1 MPKSK
6 LDKNRKKLIT
16 PEDIGWHFSEV
27 SRNVHTIEINFNKE
41 YSQQKILL
49 QSDVHWDNPHTNRKL
64 LLKHLNQAKE
74 FNAPIIDAGDW
85 FCAMQGKYD
94 PRSTKNDIRPEH
106 NNSQY
111 LDSLVETSAKFL
123 EPYKHLLTVRGSGN
137 HETSILKRHE
147 TNLTERL
154 VERLKASGSIA
165 KLGGYSGWV
174 RFLLR
179 YATTTSSAQNSLR
192 LWYHHGWGGGGP
204 VTRGTIQTNRI
215 GAYVDSDITLT
226 GHCFDTATEILTP
239 TGWKSYDSLVIGSEV
254 MTLNRD
260 TGYLEPNAVSAVHVY
275 HDYKEL
281 VHIQHKSTSLMVT
294 DKHGLWLGKPC
305 RDINTK
311 KRKPWKDCDWTAL
324 PAEDAAAGSEWWIR
338 NAGVEKNKGL
348 DLNDDQ
354 IALLA
359 WIISEG
365 HCDERNGQIRITQ
378 GDGLDGRLEILER
391 NLTGAVKEFSKAPHK
406 GGKNTKL
413 KCYRY
418 TIKNNPSEW
427 GWIKHYID
435 RKKNILPALLGMSEW
450 QRKIFLDTYIM
461 ADGSVDKT
469 KNSTGFQLASN
480 RQDYIDFLQALCV
493 RTGLRSTVSYSKVDN
508 MIYLHACEREASYLQ
523 PKVWSTKPYEGAV
536 WCVTVP
542 NSTLVVRRDGKTA
555 ITMNTHDSWIMPLE
569 RLKLNNNN
577 KIVKYRQVHVRT
589 PGYKE
594 EYADGFGGWHI
605 ERGGPPKSLGAAWLT
620 ISVRRDS
627 DNNNAYAFD
636 FDVVEA
642 K

>member
-6 LDKNRKKLIT
+6 LDKNRKKIIT

-215 GAYVDSDITLT
+215 GAYIDSDITLT
-226 GHCFDTATEILTP
+226 GH
-239 TGWKSYDSLVIGSEV
+239 S
-254 MTLNRD
+254 
-260 TGYLEPNAVSAVHVY
+260 
-275 HDYKEL
+275 
-281 VHIQHKSTSLMVT
+281 
-294 DKHGLWLGKPC
+294 
-305 RDINTK
+305 
-311 KRKPWKDCDWTAL
+311 
-324 PAEDAAAGSEWWIR
+324 
-338 NAGVEKNKGL
+338 
-348 DLNDDQ
+348 
-354 IALLA
+354 
-359 WIISEG
+359 
-365 HCDERNGQIRITQ
+365 
-378 GDGLDGRLEILER
+378 
-391 NLTGAVKEFSKAPHK
+391 
-406 GGKNTKL
+406 
-413 KCYRY
+413 
-418 TIKNNPSEW
+418 
-427 GWIKHYID
+427 
-435 RKKNILPALLGMSEW
+435 
-450 QRKIFLDTYIM
+450 
-461 ADGSVDKT
+461 
-469 KNSTGFQLASN
+469 
-480 RQDYIDFLQALCV
+480 
-493 RTGLRSTVSYSKVDN
+493 
-508 MIYLHACEREASYLQ
+508 
-523 PKVWSTKPYEGAV
+523 
-536 WCVTVP
+536 
-542 NSTLVVRRDGKTA
+542 
-555 ITMNTHDSWIMPLE
+555 HDSWIMPLE

>member
-1 MPKSK
+1 MSQKPRI
-6 LDKNRKKLIT
+6 RKPVNNPT
-16 PEDIGWHFSEV
+16 GWSFNEV
-27 SRNVHTIEINFNKE
+27 SRNVHLIKINFDKDYKE
-41 YSQQKILL
+41 QKILL
-49 QSDVHWDNPHTNRKL
+49 QSDVHWDNPKTDWD
-64 LLKHLNQAKE
+64 LLKKHLDEAKK
-74 FNAPIIDAGDW
+74 FNAPVIDAGDW

-94 PRSTKNDIRPEH
+94 PRGTKSDVRPEH
-106 NNSQY
+106 NNIKY

-123 EPYKHLLTVRGSGN
+123 EPYKDILTIRGQGN

-147 TNLTERL
+147 TNITERL
-154 VERLKASGSIA
+154 VERLKAKGSIC

-174 RFLLR
+174 RIQVQM
-179 YATTTSSAQNSLR
+179 YNAQESFR

-204 VTRGTIQTNRI
+204 VTKGTIQTARI
-215 GAYVDSDITLT
+215 AAYVDADICLT

-239 TGWKSYDSLVIGSEV
+239 TGWKSYDSLLVGSEV
-254 MTLNRD
+254 MTLNRQ
-260 TGYLEPNAVSAVHVY
+260 TGNLEPNAVSAIHVY

-294 DKHGLWLGKPC
+294 DKHGLWLGKPK
-305 RDINTK
+305 RIDDTK
-311 KRKPWKDCDWTAL
+311 KRKPWQDCEWAAL
-324 PAEDAAAGSEWWIR
+324 PAEDAAGSEWWIR

-359 WIISEG
+359 WIIAEG

-378 GDGLDGRLEILER
+378 GDGLDGRLELLEK
-391 NLTGAVKEFSKAPHK
+391 NLTGAVAEFSKAPHK
-406 GGKNTKL
+406 GGKHTKL

-418 TIKNNPSEW
+418 TIKNNAKEW
-427 GWIKHYID
+427 GWVKHYID
-435 RKKNILPALLGMSEW
+435 KNKNILPALLGMCEW

-461 ADGSVDKT
+461 AEGSVDKT

-480 RQDYIDFLQALCV
+480 RQDHIDFLQALCV
-493 RTGLRSTVSYSKVDN
+493 RTGLRSTISYSKTDN
-508 MIYLHACEREASYLQ
+508 MIYLHACEREASYIQ
-523 PKVWSTKPYEGAV
+523 PKAWSTKPYEGTV

-542 NSTLVVRRDGKTA
+542 NSTLVIRRDGKTA

-569 RLKLNNNN
+569 RIKLNNSNN
-577 KIVKYRQVHVRT
+577 IVKYRQVHVRT

-605 ERGGPPKSLGAAWLT
+605 ERGGPPKSLGAAWLKIKANPT
-620 ISVRRDS
+620 RKS
-627 DNNNAYAFD
+627 FD
-636 FDVVEA
+636 FEITEA
-642 K
+642 R